1 MVSRPGGE
9 PLWNVPEDPRICLR
23 ACMTGNRLEQAAPGN
38 VSTRVSLL
46 ARHADEPFTNGTMGK
61 TSRAVISGSR
71 PFNTAF
77 GLPRNGENIAR
88 SSGTFQSGSPPGLAT
103 IVRRGTAGRRFFNSL
118 LGYIVFSA
126 SDFARFVP
134 FSYVGQVAPP
144 PGYAIVCRS
153 YLRKSAVSLS
163 SLPVAPSAIALAT
176 EEGLV

>member
-1 MVSRPGGE
+1 M
-9 PLWNVPEDPRICLR
+9 
-23 ACMTGNRLEQAAPGN
+23 
-38 VSTRVSLL
+38 
-46 ARHADEPFTNGTMGK
+46 ARHANEPFTNGTMGK

-134 FSYVGQVAPP
+134 
-144 PGYAIVCRS
+144 
-153 YLRKSAVSLS
+153 
-163 SLPVAPSAIALAT
+163 LAT
-176 EEGLV
+176 SDKSRLLQATLLYADLICVNLRLVCLRCLSRRLVRHSFSDGGRLGVGGSIRVHSRFIGT